1 MDKTKAKPK
10 PKAKALAAT
19 AVTPAGTG
27 AETATARNEKM
38 VREVTRSKRELA
50 AARPRLGSGKTRWI
64 CVRPETGERRDF
76 ASWEP
81 GRQREQGY
89 QTR

>member
-1 MDKTKAKPK
+1 VSPRARASGSSPQQ
-10 PKAKALAAT
+10 P
-19 AVTPAGTG
+19 PRGQHGRGG
-27 AETATARNEKM
+27 APPETATARNEKM

-50 AARPRLGSGKTRWI
+50 AARPRLGCGKTRWI

-81 GRQREQGY
+81 GRQREQRY
-89 QTR
+89 QTP